1 MTIVLYTFSK
11 RPDSTKRPSSGG
23 RSLSATLKEAT
34 SILYPSFLFQF
45 SGNPTAYNYAYV
57 PDFDRYYYITDW
69 TSTAGLWDASCKVDV
84 LASWKENI
92 GASRQYVLRAEA
104 ESDGYI
110 SDNTYPAVVDTYTRY
125 DVLAEWDINPDEPVY
140 IIGIIGRG
148 PNINGRPTTVNGVT
162 YYLCTQAQFAVLI
175 AKYLDITSW
184 GVSFESLGDDIARAI
199 FNPMQYV
206 TCIYKYP
213 AGLVLGS
220 GAQVTTLNAGWYSV
234 EIAAAP
240 LTSTVTHYTYNFPDI
255 PTHPQY
261 EPGREYL
268 NCAPYASYEVFIPQY
283 GTITLDGDMLTRRG
297 SNSRSVVVRCEI
309 DVANNTSTAQVRIN
323 DHLYTTINGSWG
335 ASIQLSQVQTNWAA
349 LAGVPDAIGNAI
361 ASPSIGSV
369 LGVGQG
375 IISSILKTAPTARSI
390 SSNGDYTQYY
400 QNPEVVCRFKK
411 IVDED
416 IDGRGRPLCKTRRI
430 SDLPGFVQV
439 SDAKIAFN
447 CTSSETTEIKNFMEG
462 GFHYE

>member
-45 SGNPTAYNYAYV
+45 SGNPTVYNYAYV

-110 SDNTYPAVVDTYTRY
+110 SDALYTLTSLLRTEKVNPVNGMYPSECEYLVGV
-125 DVLAEWDINPDEPVY
+125 
-140 IIGIIGRG
+140 IGSDSDNLTG
-148 PNINGRPTTVNGVT
+148 GVT
-162 YYLCTQAQFAVLI
+162 YYVFTEDEFKGFLAVYLNIGKWSNFIPAEWAQETFMAV
-175 AKYLDITSW
+175 
-184 GVSFESLGDDIARAI
+184 
-199 FNPMQYV
+199 FNPMQYI
-206 TCIYKYP
+206 TCVYKYP
-213 AGLVLGS
+213 AGVLPVQGL
-220 GAQVTTLNAGWYSV
+220 TNDITIKAGWWSIGV
-234 EIAAAP
+234 IKG
-240 LTSTVTHYTYNFPDI
+240 H
-255 PTHPQY
+255 
-261 EPGREYL
+261 YL
-268 NCAPYASYEVFIPQY
+268 NVNGNALNFVFSNIPEHPKAGTRGYYLNTSPYSTYVLWMPPFGEIRVDGSIIGENRSISCAIFVDPVSNTA
-283 GTITLDGDMLTRRG
+283 TLDITGERG
-297 SNSRSVVVRCEI
+297 QGGFYRSAFG
-309 DVANNTSTAQVRIN
+309 ANV
-323 DHLYTTINGSWG
+323 
-335 ASIQLSQVQTNWAA
+335 QLSQVQTDWGA
-349 LAGVPDAIGNAI
+349 LVGAGSDVVNAGTNRDHLGFLGVPAAI
-361 ASPSIGSV
+361 AN
-369 LGVGQG
+369 GVMDT
-375 IISSILKTAPTARSI
+375 LPKARSVG
-390 SSNGDYTQYY
+390 SNSDFSQFQTEITLYCKFQDVT
-400 QNPEVVCRFKK
+400 
-411 IVDED
+411 DED